1 MYVDFNQLPDDARIW
16 VYQCNRTFTE
26 EEVSELKIRLA
37 DFLEDWTAHGSSLKA
52 AFDIPYNRFIVIGLD
67 QSQTG
72 ASGCSIDASVHFI
85 QELEKNYNVDLLDR
99 MNVTYKQ
106 GDYLSYKD
114 LKEFKKLVKN
124 KGVSPKTIVFNNLVN
139 NKADYRENWEVPL
152 EESWHA
158 RFL

>member
-16 VYQCNRTFTE
+16 VYQCNRTFTKE
-26 EEVSELKIRLA
+26 EANELKIRLA
-37 DFLEDWTAHGSSLKA
+37 DFLDEWTAHGSSLKA

-85 QELEKNYNVDLLDR
+85 QELEKTYNVDLLDR

-106 GDYLSYKD
+106 GDYLAYKD
-114 LKEFKKLVKN
+114 LKEFKNLVKN